1 MKNPCEKH
9 LNVRASDGYCPIC
22 LLDENAQLRTQLDEA
37 RKFMEAFAENEADLP
52 RTGKAAIRLMSFSR
66 AWGSGRKCFSRTVL
80 MSSSRLNTMVSPRLP
95 GNNA

>member
-37 RKFMEAFAENEADLP
+37 RKEAERHYMGAQCPCNVCTKL
-52 RTGKAAIRLMSFSR
+52 R
-66 AWGSGRKCFSRTVL
+66 ASHPKDGEK
-80 MSSSRLNTMVSPRLP
+80 
-95 GNNA
+95 